1 MNKGGIPRPLFF
13 KKIFNEYELTL
24 LKKIDIENA
33 RKPEISKDSESK
45 FTKGGK
51 TQK

>member
-1 MNKGGIPRPLFF
+1 MLAKLRLPLEPFAA
-13 KKIFNEYELTL
+13 I
-24 LKKIDIENA
+24 KKIDIENA